1 MATKPCKEC
10 GAVKPLDGFPRHKE
24 MADGHLNRCKVCQT
38 AYLKAYGEK
47 NKAHLQE
54 AAKNRYEANKD
65 EIVKRVR
72 EHWHKNADA
81 INARRRARYAND
93 QEHREKVLER
103 CRISNAKTRPA
114 RRKKRRKNDPAYLYL
129 ERYRRR
135 MWHALK
141 GRGAKSASTLEL
153 IGCSGEEL
161 ERYLET
167 TKVPGKDYTI
177 CHVDHIIPCSAFKM
191 AIPEHQRVCFH
202 WSNLQLLPGRENMS
216 KNDKIPDWAQ
226 DILDCGGTI
235 LDAGDLQREII
246 QDARIIL

>member
-47 NKAHLQE
+47 NKTHLQE
-54 AAKNRYEANKD
+54 AAKNRYEANKG
-65 EIVKRVR
+65 EILKRVR

-103 CRISNAKTRPA
+103 CRISNAKTRPT

-177 CHVDHIIPCSAFKM
+177 CHVDHIIPVLRLRWLSQNTNGCVSIGAT
-191 AIPEHQRVCFH
+191 
-202 WSNLQLLPGRENMS
+202 SNFFQN
-216 KNDKIPDWAQ
+216 
-226 DILDCGGTI
+226 
-235 LDAGDLQREII
+235 
-246 QDARIIL
+246 ARICLRMTRYQTGLRTYLIAVGPS